1 MLNKIRDMFA
11 PSRAA
16 MKPVLPSGERVY
28 AVGDIH
34 GRADLFDQLIRLIQ
48 EDDGARRSAHTTII
62 LLGDLVD
69 RGPDSAGVI
78 RRARALAQRRDVEIL
93 MGNHEEMFLDAR
105 TNTDVLRGFLKF
117 GGLETILSY
126 GVPAEAAH
134 GADLQGLQALMN
146 AAVPEDDFEFLE
158 SFKKLVR
165 KGDYIFV
172 HAGVRPGTPLE
183 MQISKDCRWIR
194 EPFLSHKGDYGGFVI
209 HGHTITEEPEIRAN
223 RIGIDTGAF
232 VHGTLTAIGL
242 EGSEQWFLH
251 ARDHEAATEA
261 SVAA

>member
-1 MLNKIRDMFA
+1 ML
-11 PSRAA
+11 PT
-16 MKPVLPSGERVY
+16 LPPGERVY

-34 GRADLFDQLIRLIQ
+34 GRADLFEQLIRIIQ
-48 EDDGARRSAHTTII
+48 EDDGSRRSAHTTII

-69 RGPDSAGVI
+69 RGPDSAGVV

-105 TNTDVLRGFLKF
+105 ENTEVMRGFLRF

-126 GVPAEAAH
+126 GVSHEAAL
-134 GADLQGLQALMN
+134 ASDFEELQALMN
-146 AAVPEDDFEFLE
+146 AAVPQEDFAFIGD
-158 SFKKLVR
+158 FKKLVR

-172 HAGVRPGTPLE
+172 HAGIRPGTPIE
-183 MQISKDCRWIR
+183 MQMSKDCRWIR
-194 EPFLSHKGDYGGFVI
+194 EPFLSHKGDMGGFVI
-209 HGHTITEEPEIRAN
+209 HGHTITEEPEMRPN

-242 EGSEQWFLH
+242 EGSEQWFLQ
-251 ARDHEAATEA
+251 AREHEANAKA